1 MAVSNPPAYLQA
13 GTYPASLDR
22 LHQTSGRFLP
32 TTLNTTDI
40 AARSG
45 ILGGQSGRQGNA
57 SVTNFDVSVGR
68 FVAIIE
74 NTFTTNGG
82 DYAVFSDNTQ
92 VLSLTASSPTTNRID
107 IIGVR
112 VQDAFYSGAVN
123 SADLVAVQGTPSA
136 GTPADPALPNSFMP
150 MWRATVNAA
159 SSAAVLADLRKRTA
173 VSGSVYAPFTG
184 QVTDNGTMI
193 GETQV
198 LPAAGAYP
206 ARLRVWDGAAWKG
219 VSSYQFD
226 KPAQTGS
233 GSLTT
238 ASAATIM
245 TVSVADPGYAYK
257 IQASG
262 GLDWG
267 MVAASTPGNL
277 VFCSITLDSATYNSG
292 NFAFGDT
299 VSLSLGAGFSQNTI
313 IASPGATSSL
323 TGAHTIRNIARN
335 GAGGTITLPAA
346 APGTNLSVLLVPA

>member
-1 MAVSNPPAYLQA
+1 MAVNNLPAYLQA
-13 GTYPASLDR
+13 GTYPAALDR
-22 LHQTSGRFLP
+22 LYQTSTRFLP
-32 TTLNTTDI
+32 TTLNTTDQ

-68 FVAIIE
+68 FAAIIE

-123 SADLVAVQGTPSA
+123 SADLVAVQGTATA

-159 SSAAVLADLRKRTA
+159 SSAAVLTDLRKRTA
-173 VSGSVYAPFTG
+173 ICGAVYSPFTG
-184 QVTDNGTMI
+184 QTSDNGTMV
-193 GETQV
+193 GEMQI

-206 ARLRVWDGAAWKG
+206 ARLRVWDGSAWKG
-219 VSSYQFD
+219 VSAFQFD
-226 KPAQTGS
+226 KPTQTGS
-233 GSLTT
+233 GSLTVGT
-238 ASAATIM
+238 AATIM
-245 TVSVADPGYAYK
+245 SVSVADPGYAYK
-257 IQASG
+257 LQASG

-267 MVAASTPGNL
+267 MVAGSIAGNL
-277 VFCSITLDSATYNSG
+277 VFCSVTLDSTTYNVG
-292 NFAFGDT
+292 NFAFGDEL
-299 VSLSLGAGFSQNTI
+299 SESLGAGFSQPTI
-313 IASPGATSSL
+313 IASPGTTASL
-323 TGAHTIRNIARN
+323 TGAHTVRNIARN
-335 GAGGTITLPAA
+335 GSLGTITLPAA